1 MVLFPLPY
9 SVSEGQ
15 IGESFGPN
23 KNMVWIGKGLKL
35 LFPGLERSGSPAPGS
50 FDVVGSPRHPHGPRR
65 KPSPA
70 PPERVCLTAPARSLQ
85 LCKP

>member
-9 SVSEGQ
+9 SVSESQ

-35 LFPGLERSGSPAPGS
+35 LFPGPKRSSSPAPGS
-50 FDVVGSPRHPHGPRR
+50 FDVMGSP
-65 KPSPA
+65 
-70 PPERVCLTAPARSLQ
+70 
-85 LCKP
+85 